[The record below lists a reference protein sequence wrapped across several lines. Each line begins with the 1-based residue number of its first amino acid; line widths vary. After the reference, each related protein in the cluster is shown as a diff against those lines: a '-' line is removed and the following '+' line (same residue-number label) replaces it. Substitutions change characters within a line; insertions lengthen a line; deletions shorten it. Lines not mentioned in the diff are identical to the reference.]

1 MKHHRRNHARFVLLL
16 LPVFI
21 LPLLFSSCNTNIV
34 RSSNAIPDGWEIV
47 SQKDNITHI
56 RMIEGSNAYH
66 WIAGSK
72 QNDFFMDIGFPG
84 NPEKASMKPDRNG
97 NVNIAVYVGYD
108 QVQRR
113 FMSSFVEPSENDAYR
128 LIFNDTGMYH
138 AWRELY
144 EFDVDA
150 VTTQTNVV
158 YDGETVGLT
167 EAWIYSIPISQFTK
181 QYDVMS
187 FFIQFE
193 RDKIG
198 DYLPEVYPTSK
209 DTHKEISLYYYQ
221 MHNMIH
227 FDETYR
233 QSLPHTFPYYL
244 YEHSAYVTRPL
255 LILTLLLALFSILRK
270 WNPVFFLIPC
280 AAGAVFS
287 WFTYRYYCSLPT
299 NLNDM
304 FSGFTY
310 MSEQLGASLGIIA
323 FIALAIGLLILY
335 GIVSLIRYKRR
346 KNRSIEKTS
355 TEASSSEPPSD
366 SQ

>member
-1 MKHHRRNHARFVLLL
+1 MKHRRHNHARFVLLL
-16 LPVFI
+16 LLVWI
-21 LPLLFSSCNTNIV
+21 LPILLSSCNANSNIV
-34 RSSNAIPDGWEIV
+34 RSSHSIPEGWEIV

-56 RMIEGSNAYH
+56 RMIEGSDAYH
-66 WIAGSK
+66 WIAGAK

-84 NPEKASMKPDRNG
+84 NPEKASMKPDLNG
-97 NVNIAVYVGYD
+97 NINIAVYVGYD

-158 YDGETVGLT
+158 YDGEKVGLT
-167 EAWIYSIPISQFTK
+167 EAWIYSIPISQFTN
-181 QYDVMS
+181 QYDEMS
-187 FFIQFE
+187 FFVQFE

-209 DTHKEISLYYYQ
+209 DTHKEISLGYYQ
-221 MHNMIH
+221 MHNMLH
-227 FDETYR
+227 FDATYR
-233 QSLPHTFPYYL
+233 QSLPHTFPYVL
-244 YEHSAYVTRPL
+244 YEHSDYVTHPL
-255 LILTLLLALFSILRK
+255 LILTLLLALLIILRK

-280 AAGAVFS
+280 AAGAFFS

-299 NLNDM
+299 SVHDM
-304 FSGFTY
+304 FGGFTY
-310 MSEQLGASLGIIA
+310 MSEELGAFLGIIA

-335 GIVSLIRYKRR
+335 GIVSLIRYNRR
-346 KNRSIEKTS
+346 KKRSIE
-355 TEASSSEPPSD
+355 SEESL
-366 SQ
+366 